1 MIVLIGLSV
10 LIVIVAGVS
19 MFLVNDRGWG
29 GGPPGG
35 HW

>member
-1 MIVLIGLSV
+1 MVVFIGLCV
-10 LIVIVAGVS
+10 LVAIVAGVS

-29 GGPPGG
+29 GGDKGG